1 MSDSQLPKEEK
12 FRDALPLSVDAMSV
26 SVDLQIGTVDVAT
39 HSRDGKAFLFVDEAR
54 ELRDWLNK
62 VLPV

>member
-1 MSDSQLPKEEK
+1 MTTQETKEEK
-12 FRDALPLSVDAMSV
+12 FRDVSALTVDAMTV
-26 SVDLQIGTVDVAT
+26 SVDLQVGTVDVAT

-62 VLPV
+62 VLP

>member
-1 MSDSQLPKEEK
+1 MSNEQLPKEEK
-12 FRDALPLSVDAMSV
+12 FRDVPPLTVDAMTV

-39 HSRDGKAFLFVDEAR
+39 HSRDGKAFLFANEAR

-62 VLPV
+62 VLS